1 MIRFSAAVAL
11 GAFSLDAGFES
22 DAGVLALFGRSG
34 AGKSVTIALIAGLL
48 APDRGTIAVDGSV
61 LVDTK
66 KGIFVAKHRRR
77 IGIVYQDARL
87 FPHLTVRQNLMF
99 GRWFAA
105 RRQRGAALDP
115 SGGEAPPDRAVA
127 FDAVVE
133 TLGIAHLLGRRPGRL
148 SGGERQRVAIGRA
161 LLSGPRLLLMDE
173 PLAALDEA
181 RKLEVLSLIERLRD
195 EFKVPII
202 YVSHAVEEV
211 ARLASRVVV
220 LENGRVIA
228 AGTVDDVFGAGTIP
242 AGTGES
248 RFERSSVLTGRVA
261 GTRADY
267 GLTEIVHPGGT
278 IWIAGPAGPVG
289 REVRIVVR
297 ATDVTLATTP
307 PHNMSVRTILA
318 GTVAGIA
325 TDGGPLAAVTV
336 DLDGHA
342 QLVAMATRMAL
353 DELRLKRGDQ
363 VFALIKTVALDERS
377 VAGAA
382 RSDNE

>member
-1 MIRFSAAVAL
+1 
-11 GAFSLDAGFES
+11 
-22 DAGVLALFGRSG
+22 
-34 AGKSVTIALIAGLL
+34 VTIALIAGLL
-48 APDRGTIAVDGSV
+48 APDRGVIAVDGGV
-61 LVDTK
+61 LVDTE

-77 IGIVYQDARL
+77 IGVVYQDARL

-105 RRQRGAALDP
+105 RPQRAVDP
-115 SGGEAPPDRAVA
+115 SGASPDRAVS

-161 LLSGPRLLLMDE
+161 LLSSPRLLLMDE

-195 EFKVPII
+195 EFKVPIV

-220 LENGRVIA
+220 LDNGRVIA
-228 AGTVDDVFGAGTIP
+228 AGTVDEVFGAGTIQ
-242 AGTGES
+242 AGAGES
-248 RFERSSVLTGRVA
+248 RFERSSVLTGRVV
-261 GTRADY
+261 GTHADY
-267 GLTEIVHPGGT
+267 GLTEIAHPGGT

-342 QLVAMATRMAL
+342 HLIAMATRMAL

-363 VFALIKTVALDERS
+363 VFALIKTVALDERT
-377 VAGAA
+377 VAGIFTSPRKGEVGSRLRDPGEGEPRAH
-382 RSDNE
+382 